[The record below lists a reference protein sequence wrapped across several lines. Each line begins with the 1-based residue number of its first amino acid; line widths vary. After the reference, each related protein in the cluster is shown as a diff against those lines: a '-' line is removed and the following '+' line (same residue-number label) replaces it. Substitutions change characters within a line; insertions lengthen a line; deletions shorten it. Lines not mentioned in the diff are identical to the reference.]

1 MNKPAPLETDDL
13 QTWLNYWSHVHVT
26 GIDLGLE
33 RVIPV
38 AEQLGVMQPQAK
50 VITVAGTNGKGS
62 TTTTLAAI
70 LNAQGLNVGLYQS
83 PHIYRFNERV
93 KLAGQEVDDQTLVN
107 AFVQVDQA
115 RRLCDLSLSFF
126 EATTLAAFVIFKQK
140 QCDVW
145 VLEVGL
151 GGRLDVVNV
160 IDPDVAVLTNIG
172 LDHTDWL
179 GDTIEKIA
187 FEKAGIIRP
196 NIPVIF
202 GGQQEM
208 PLAIQNKADQCHAKL
223 YALNRDYFYTES
235 SDGQTWNF
243 ASSGT
248 TLKLPKGH
256 LALDNISTAVA
267 AILVS
272 GLSISQQ
279 AIADG
284 IQNARLQGRF
294 EVRTIPYTLHGKT
307 QDKTVIFDAGH
318 NPHGVEFLLK
328 QLQKF
333 LEYNKQYTE
342 VVSVF
347 SMLSDKDIDSVVNLL
362 KNTVI
367 KWKIAPLTV
376 PRAASIEQLETA
388 LQGETVEQ
396 FECVQ
401 AAFQSA
407 LAETNNNQLI
417 LVCGSFH
424 TLEAVWEYL
433 EECR

>member
-1 MNKPAPLETDDL
+1 MNKAPLATDSL
-13 QTWLNYWSHVHVT
+13 NTWLDYWSHVHVT

-38 AEQLGVMQPQAK
+38 AEKLGVTRPDAK
-50 VITVAGTNGKGS
+50 VFTVAGTNGKGS

-70 LNAQGLNVGLYQS
+70 LKAQGYNVGLYQS

-93 KLAGQEVDDQTLVN
+93 KLSGLEADDQTLVD
-107 AFVQVDQA
+107 AFVKVDIA
-115 RRLCDLSLSFF
+115 RRECDLSLSFF
-126 EATTLAAFVIFKQK
+126 EATTLAAFVIFKDQ
-140 QCDVW
+140 QCDAW

-160 IDPDVAVLTNIG
+160 VDPNVAVITNIG

-196 NIPVIF
+196 NIPVVF
-202 GGQQEM
+202 GGSQDIPQAILNKVQECNAT
-208 PLAIQNKADQCHAKL
+208 LSAVNH
-223 YALNRDYFYTES
+223 DYFYRFAEN
-235 SDGQTWNF
+235 GQSWFF

-248 TLKLPKGH
+248 TLQLPIGR
-256 LALDNISTAVA
+256 LALENISTAVA

-272 GLSISQQ
+272 GLNISQN
-279 AIADG
+279 AIAQG
-284 IQNARLQGRF
+284 IADAQLQGRF
-294 EVRTIPYTLHGKT
+294 EIREIAG
-307 QDKTVIFDAGH
+307 KTVIFDAGH

-328 QLQKF
+328 QLKNY
-333 LEYNKQYTE
+333 LNYNKQFTE

-347 SMLSDKDIDSVVNLL
+347 SMLTDKDINSVAQLL
-362 KNTVI
+362 KDTVLM
-367 KWKIAPLTV
+367 WKIAPLTV
-376 PRAASIEQLETA
+376 PRAAEISQLDEALKGQNIEH
-388 LQGETVEQ
+388 
-396 FECVQ
+396 FESVKL
-401 AAFQSA
+401 AFKSA
-407 LAETNNNQLI
+407 IDESKNNQLI

-433 EECR
+433 EECQ

>member
-1 MNKPAPLETDDL
+1 MNTAPLATDSL
-13 QTWLNYWSHVHVT
+13 NTWLDYWSHVHVT

-38 AEQLGVMQPQAK
+38 AEKLGVTRPQAK
-50 VITVAGTNGKGS
+50 VLTVAGTNGKGS

-70 LNAQGLNVGLYQS
+70 LNAQGYRVGLYQS

-93 KLAGQEVDDQTLVN
+93 KLAGIEVDDQTLVD

-115 RRLCDLSLSFF
+115 RRDCDLTLSFF
-126 EATTLAAFVIFKQK
+126 EATTLAAFVIFKVK

-160 IDPDVAVLTNIG
+160 IDPDVAVITNIG

-179 GDTIEKIA
+179 GDSIEKIA

-202 GGQQEM
+202 GGLQEL
-208 PLAIQNKADQCHAKL
+208 PQAIQNKADECQAQL
-223 YALNRDYFYTES
+223 FAVNRDYFYQYTD
-235 SDGQTWNF
+235 DGQAWMF
-243 ASSGT
+243 ASSGS
-248 TLKLPKGH
+248 TLKLPLGA
-256 LALDNISTAVA
+256 LALENISTAVA

-272 GLSISQQ
+272 GLNVTQD
-279 AIADG
+279 AIAHG
-284 IQNARLQGRF
+284 IQKAQLPGRF
-294 EVRTIPYTLHGKT
+294 EIRQI

-318 NPHGVEFLLK
+318 NPHGVEFLLN
-328 QLQKF
+328 QLRKF

-342 VVSVF
+342 VISVF
-347 SMLSDKDIDSVVNLL
+347 SMLADKDIKSVVDLL
-362 KNTVI
+362 KDTVLT
-367 KWKIAPLTV
+367 WKIAPLAV
-376 PRAASIEQLETA
+376 PRAATIGQLDEA
-388 LQGETVEQ
+388 LQGETVQ
-396 FECVQ
+396 HFNSVQ
-401 AAFQSA
+401 LAFKSA
-407 LAETNNNQLI
+407 LNETKNNQLI

-433 EECR
+433 EECQ

>member
-1 MNKPAPLETDDL
+1 LNTAPLATDSL
-13 QTWLNYWSHVHVT
+13 NTWLDYWSHVHVT

-38 AEQLGVMQPQAK
+38 AEKLGVTRPQAK
-50 VITVAGTNGKGS
+50 VLTVAGTNGKGS

-70 LNAQGLNVGLYQS
+70 LNAQGYQVGLYQS

-93 KLAGQEVDDQTLVN
+93 KLAGIEVDDQTLVD
-107 AFVQVDQA
+107 AFVQVDRA
-115 RRLCDLSLSFF
+115 RRDCDLSLSFF
-126 EATTLAAFVIFKQK
+126 EATTLAAFVIFKAQ

-160 IDPDVAVLTNIG
+160 IDPDVAVITNIG

-179 GDTIEKIA
+179 GDSIEKIA

-202 GGQQEM
+202 AGLQEL
-208 PLAIQNKADQCHAKL
+208 PQAIQNKADECQAQL
-223 YALNRDYFYTES
+223 FAVNRDYFYQYTD
-235 SDGQTWNF
+235 DGQAWMF

-248 TLKLPKGH
+248 TLKLPLGA
-256 LALDNISTAVA
+256 LALENISTAVA

-272 GLSISQQ
+272 GLKVTQA
-279 AIADG
+279 AIAQG
-284 IQNARLQGRF
+284 IQNAKLPGRF
-294 EVRTIPYTLHGKT
+294 EIRQI

-318 NPHGVEFLLK
+318 NPHGVEFLLN
-328 QLQKF
+328 QLRKF

-342 VVSVF
+342 VISVF
-347 SMLSDKDIDSVVNLL
+347 SMLADKDINSVVDLL
-362 KNTVI
+362 KDTVLT
-367 KWKIAPLTV
+367 WKIAPLTV
-376 PRAASIEQLETA
+376 PRAAAVEQLDEA
-388 LQGETVEQ
+388 LLGETVQ
-396 FECVQ
+396 HFNSVQ
-401 AAFQSA
+401 LAFKSA
-407 LAETNNNQLI
+407 LNETKNNQLI

-433 EECR
+433 EECQ

>member
-1 MNKPAPLETDDL
+1 MNTAPLATDSL
-13 QTWLNYWSHVHVT
+13 NTWLDYWSHVHVT

-38 AEQLGVMQPQAK
+38 AEKLGVTRPQAK

-70 LNAQGLNVGLYQS
+70 LNAQGDQVGLYQS

-93 KLAGQEVDDQTLVN
+93 KLSGIEVDDQTLVD
-107 AFVQVDQA
+107 AFVQVDKA
-115 RRLCDLSLSFF
+115 RRDCDLTLSFF
-126 EATTLAAFVIFKQK
+126 EATTLAAFVIFKTK

-160 IDPDVAVLTNIG
+160 IEPDVAVITNIG

-202 GGQQEM
+202 AGAP
-208 PLAIQNKADQCHAKL
+208 PLPHAIQNKVAECGAQLFAV
-223 YALNRDYFYTES
+223 NRDYFYQYMDDS
-235 SDGQTWNF
+235 QAWMF

-248 TLKLPKGH
+248 TLKLPTGS
-256 LALDNISTAVA
+256 LALENISTAVA
-267 AILVS
+267 AILIS
-272 GLSISQQ
+272 GLKVTQD
-279 AIADG
+279 AIAQG
-284 IQNARLQGRF
+284 IQNAKLPGRF
-294 EVRTIPYTLHGKT
+294 EIRQIQG
-307 QDKTVIFDAGH
+307 KTVIFDAGH
-318 NPHGVEFLLK
+318 NPHGVDFLLN
-328 QLQKF
+328 QLRKF

-342 VVSVF
+342 VISVF
-347 SMLSDKDIDSVVNLL
+347 SMLADKDINSVAELL
-362 KNTVI
+362 KDTVLT
-367 KWKIAPLTV
+367 WKIAPLAV
-376 PRAASIEQLETA
+376 PRAAAIEQLDEA
-388 LQGETVEQ
+388 LQGETVQ
-396 FECVQ
+396 HFESVQ
-401 AAFQSA
+401 LAFKSA
-407 LAETNNNQLI
+407 LNETKNNQLI

-433 EECR
+433 EECQ

>member
-1 MNKPAPLETDDL
+1 LNTAPLATDSL
-13 QTWLNYWSHVHVT
+13 NTWLDYWSHVHVT

-38 AEQLGVMQPQAK
+38 AEKLGVTRPHAK
-50 VITVAGTNGKGS
+50 VLTVAGTNGKGS
-62 TTTTLAAI
+62 TTTALAAI
-70 LNAQGLNVGLYQS
+70 LNAQGYKVGLYQS

-93 KLAGQEVDDQTLVN
+93 KLAGIEVDDQTLVD

-115 RRLCDLSLSFF
+115 RRDCDLSLSFF
-126 EATTLAAFVIFKQK
+126 EATTLAAFVIFKAK

-160 IDPDVAVLTNIG
+160 IEPDVAVITNIG

-202 GGQQEM
+202 GGSQEL
-208 PLAIQNKADQCHAKL
+208 PQAIQNKADECQAQL
-223 YALNRDYFYTES
+223 FAVNRDYFYQYTD
-235 SDGQTWNF
+235 DGQAWMF
-243 ASSGT
+243 ASSGS
-248 TLKLPKGH
+248 TLKLPLGA
-256 LALDNISTAVA
+256 LALENISTAVA

-272 GLSISQQ
+272 GLNVTQD
-279 AIADG
+279 AIAHG
-284 IQNARLQGRF
+284 IQNAKLPGRF
-294 EVRTIPYTLHGKT
+294 EIRHI

-318 NPHGVEFLLK
+318 NPHGVEFLLN
-328 QLQKF
+328 QLRKF

-342 VVSVF
+342 VISVF
-347 SMLSDKDIDSVVNLL
+347 SMLADKDIKSVVDLL
-362 KNTVI
+362 KDTVLT
-367 KWKIAPLTV
+367 WKIAPLAV
-376 PRAASIEQLETA
+376 PRAATIGQLEEA
-388 LQGETVEQ
+388 LQGETVQ
-396 FECVQ
+396 HFNSVQ
-401 AAFQSA
+401 LAFKSA
-407 LAETNNNQLI
+407 LNETKNNQLI

-433 EECR
+433 EECQ

>member
-1 MNKPAPLETDDL
+1 MNTAPLATDSL
-13 QTWLNYWSHVHVT
+13 NTWLDYWSHVHVT

-38 AEQLGVMQPQAK
+38 AEKLGVTRPQAK
-50 VITVAGTNGKGS
+50 VLTVAGTNGKGS

-70 LNAQGLNVGLYQS
+70 LNAQGYQVGLYQS

-93 KLAGQEVDDQTLVN
+93 KLAGIEVDDQTLVD

-115 RRLCDLSLSFF
+115 RRDCDLTLSFF
-126 EATTLAAFVIFKQK
+126 EATTLAAFVIFNAK

-160 IDPDVAVLTNIG
+160 IDPDVAVITNIG

-187 FEKAGIIRP
+187 YEKAGIIRP

-202 GGQQEM
+202 GGLQQL
-208 PLAIQNKADQCHAKL
+208 PQAIQNKVDESQAKL
-223 YALNRDYFYTES
+223 FAVNRDYFYQYSE
-235 SDGQTWNF
+235 DGQSWMF
-243 ASSGT
+243 ASSGS
-248 TLKLPKGH
+248 TLKLPLGA
-256 LALDNISTAVA
+256 LALENISTAVA
-267 AILVS
+267 AILLS
-272 GLSISQQ
+272 GLKVTQA
-279 AIADG
+279 AIAQG
-284 IQNARLQGRF
+284 IQNAKLPGRF
-294 EVRTIPYTLHGKT
+294 EIRHI

-318 NPHGVEFLLK
+318 NPHGVEFLLN
-328 QLQKF
+328 QLRKF

-342 VVSVF
+342 VISVF
-347 SMLSDKDIDSVVNLL
+347 SMLADKDINSVVDLL
-362 KNTVI
+362 KDTVLT
-367 KWKIAPLTV
+367 WKIAPLTV
-376 PRAASIEQLETA
+376 PRAAAVEQLDEA
-388 LQGETVEQ
+388 LKGETVQ
-396 FECVQ
+396 HFNSVQ
-401 AAFQSA
+401 LAFKSA
-407 LAETNNNQLI
+407 LNETKNNQLI

-433 EECR
+433 EECQ

>member
-1 MNKPAPLETDDL
+1 MKLTAPLEKDDL
-13 QTWLNYWSHVHVT
+13 KTWLDYWSHVHVT

-38 AEQLGVMQPQAK
+38 AEKLGVTTPDAK

-62 TTTTLAAI
+62 TSTTLAAI
-70 LNAQGLNVGLYQS
+70 LNAQGYQVGLYQS

-93 KLAGQEVDDQTLVN
+93 KLAGIEVDDQSLIQ
-107 AFVQVDQA
+107 AFVKVDQA
-115 RRLCDLSLSFF
+115 RRECNLSLSFF
-126 EATTLAAFVIFKQK
+126 EATTLAAFTIFKNNK
-140 QCDVW
+140 CDVW

-160 IDPDVAVLTNIG
+160 VNPNVAVITNIG

-202 GGQQEM
+202 GGQQEI
-208 PLAIQNKADQCHAKL
+208 PQAIQNKARGCHAPL
-223 YALNRDYFYTES
+223 YALNRDYFYVEAD
-235 SDGQTWNF
+235 DGETWNF

-248 TLKLPKGH
+248 TLKLPKGG
-256 LALDNISTAVA
+256 LAVDNISTAVA
-267 AILVS
+267 AILLS
-272 GLSISQQ
+272 GLKVEQ
-279 AIADG
+279 ASMAQG
-284 IQNARLQGRF
+284 IKDARLSGRF
-294 EVRTIPYTLHGKT
+294 EIRKIA
-307 QDKTVIFDAGH
+307 DKTVIFDAGH

-328 QLQKF
+328 QLRKF
-333 LEYNKQYTE
+333 MEYNKQYTE
-342 VVSVF
+342 VITVF
-347 SMLSDKDIDSVVNLL
+347 SMLADKDINSVVKLL
-362 KNTVI
+362 KKNVM
-367 KWKIAPLTV
+367 KWKIAEMNV
-376 PRAASIEQLETA
+376 PRAASLQQLESA
-388 LQGETVEQ
+388 LQGLTVQ
-396 FECVQ
+396 HYQHVQ

-407 LAETNNNQLI
+407 LEESKNNQLI

-433 EECR
+433 DNVNE

>member
-1 MNKPAPLETDDL
+1 MNDKAPLSIDDL

-38 AEQLGVMQPQAK
+38 AEQLGVMKPQAK

-93 KLAGQEVDDQTLVN
+93 KLAGQEVDDQSLID

-115 RRLCDLSLSFF
+115 RRVCDLSLSFF

-145 VLEVGL
+145 ILEVGL

-160 IDPDVAVLTNIG
+160 IDPDIAVITNIG

-187 FEKAGIIRP
+187 YEKAGIIRP
-196 NIPVIF
+196 HIPVIF
-202 GGQQEM
+202 GGVQDLPQ
-208 PLAIQNKADQCHAKL
+208 AIKNKADECQAKL
-223 YALNRDYFYTES
+223 FVVNRDYFYDYAD
-235 SDGQTWNF
+235 DGQSWNF
-243 ASSGT
+243 AGSGV
-248 TLKLPKGH
+248 TLKLPLGH
-256 LALDNISTAVA
+256 LAIENISTAVA

-272 GLSISQQ
+272 GLTVSQN
-279 AIADG
+279 AIAQG
-284 IQNARLQGRF
+284 IQNAQLQGRF
-294 EVRTIPYTLHGKT
+294 EIRKIK
-307 QDKTVIFDAGH
+307 DKTVIFDAGH
-318 NPHGVEFLLK
+318 NPHGVDFLLK

-333 LEYNKQYTE
+333 LECNKQYTE

-347 SMLSDKDIDSVVNLL
+347 SMLSDKDIDSVIKLL
-362 KNTVI
+362 KNTVL
-367 KWKIAPLTV
+367 KWKIAALTV
-376 PRAASIEQLETA
+376 PRAAPLEQLQAA

-396 FECVQ
+396 FNCVQ

-407 LAETNNNQLI
+407 LADTKNNQLI

-433 EECR
+433 EECQ

>member
-1 MNKPAPLETDDL
+1 MNNTAPLNTDDL
-13 QTWLNYWSHVHVT
+13 QTWLDYWSHVHVT

-38 AEQLGVMQPQAK
+38 AEALGVMQPNAK
-50 VITVAGTNGKGS
+50 VLTVAGTNGKGS

-93 KLAGQEVDDQTLVN
+93 KLAGQEVDDQTLIN

-115 RRLCDLSLSFF
+115 RRACDLTLSFF

-160 IDPDVAVLTNIG
+160 IDPDVAVITNIG

-179 GDTIEKIA
+179 GDSIEKIA
-187 FEKAGIIRP
+187 YEKAGIIRP

-202 GGQQEM
+202 AGQQDI
-208 PLAIQNKADQCHAKL
+208 PQAILNKVEQCQAQL
-223 YALNRDYFYTES
+223 YAVNRDYFYKFS
-235 SDGQTWNF
+235 NSDEAGQSWDF

-248 TLKLPKGH
+248 TLKLPLGR
-256 LALDNISTAVA
+256 LALENVSAAVA
-267 AILVS
+267 TILVS
-272 GLSISQQ
+272 GLHVSQQ
-279 AIADG
+279 AIARG
-284 IQNARLQGRF
+284 IETAQLQGRF
-294 EVRTIPYTLHGKT
+294 EVREING
-307 QDKTVIFDAGH
+307 KTVIFDAGH
-318 NPHGVEFLLK
+318 NLHGVEFLLK
-328 QLQKF
+328 QLRKF

-342 VVSVF
+342 VVSIF
-347 SMLSDKDIDSVVNLL
+347 SMLSDKDINSVVKLL
-362 KNTVI
+362 KNTVLQ
-367 KWKIAPLTV
+367 WKIAPLTV
-376 PRAASIEQLETA
+376 PRAASMEQLQAA

-396 FECVQ
+396 FNCVQ

-407 LAETNNNQLI
+407 LADTKNNQLI

-433 EECR
+433 EECQ

>member
-1 MNKPAPLETDDL
+1 LNTAPLATDSL
-13 QTWLNYWSHVHVT
+13 NTWLDYWSHVHVT

-38 AEQLGVMQPQAK
+38 AEKLGVTHPQAK
-50 VITVAGTNGKGS
+50 VLTVAGTNGKGS

-70 LNAQGLNVGLYQS
+70 LNAQGYKVGLYQS

-93 KLAGQEVDDQTLVN
+93 KLSGIEVDDQTLVD

-115 RRLCDLSLSFF
+115 RRDCDLTLSFF
-126 EATTLAAFVIFKQK
+126 EATTLAAFVIFKTK

-160 IDPDVAVLTNIG
+160 IDPDVAVITNIG

-202 GGQQEM
+202 AGMQTLPQ
-208 PLAIQNKADQCHAKL
+208 AIQNKVDECNATLYVAD
-223 YALNRDYFYTES
+223 RDYFYQYTD
-235 SDGQTWNF
+235 DGQSWMF

-248 TLKLPKGH
+248 TLKLPTGT
-256 LALDNISTAVA
+256 LALENISTAVA

-272 GLSISQQ
+272 GLTVTQE
-279 AIADG
+279 AIAQG
-284 IQNARLQGRF
+284 IRQARLQGRF
-294 EVRTIPYTLHGKT
+294 EIRQIQG
-307 QDKTVIFDAGH
+307 KTVIFDAGH
-318 NPHGVEFLLK
+318 NPHGVEFLLN
-328 QLQKF
+328 QLRKF

-342 VVSVF
+342 VISVF
-347 SMLSDKDIDSVVNLL
+347 SMLADKDINSVAELL
-362 KNTVI
+362 KDTVLT
-367 KWKIAPLTV
+367 WKIAPLTV
-376 PRAASIEQLETA
+376 PRAAAIEQLDEA
-388 LQGETVEQ
+388 LQGETVQ
-396 FECVQ
+396 HFESVQ
-401 AAFQSA
+401 LAFKSA
-407 LAETNNNQLI
+407 LNETKNNQLI

-433 EECR
+433 EECQ

>member
-1 MNKPAPLETDDL
+1 MNTAPLATDSL
-13 QTWLNYWSHVHVT
+13 NTWLDYWSHVHVT

-38 AEQLGVMQPQAK
+38 AEKLGVTRPHAK
-50 VITVAGTNGKGS
+50 VLTVAGTNGKGS
-62 TTTTLAAI
+62 TTTALAAI
-70 LNAQGLNVGLYQS
+70 LNVQGYKVGLYQS

-93 KLAGQEVDDQTLVN
+93 KLAGIEVDDQTLVD

-115 RRLCDLSLSFF
+115 RRDCDLSLSFF
-126 EATTLAAFVIFKQK
+126 EATTLAAFVIFKAK

-160 IDPDVAVLTNIG
+160 IEPDVAVITNIG

-202 GGQQEM
+202 GGSQEL
-208 PLAIQNKADQCHAKL
+208 PQAIQNKADECQAQL
-223 YALNRDYFYTES
+223 FAVNRDYFYQYTD
-235 SDGQTWNF
+235 DGQAWMF
-243 ASSGT
+243 ASSGS
-248 TLKLPKGH
+248 TLKLPLGA
-256 LALDNISTAVA
+256 LALENISTAVA

-272 GLSISQQ
+272 GLNVTQD
-279 AIADG
+279 AIAHG
-284 IQNARLQGRF
+284 IQNAKLPGRF
-294 EVRTIPYTLHGKT
+294 EIRHI

-318 NPHGVEFLLK
+318 NPHGVEFLLN
-328 QLQKF
+328 QLRKF

-342 VVSVF
+342 VISVF
-347 SMLSDKDIDSVVNLL
+347 SMLADKDINSVVDLL
-362 KNTVI
+362 KDTVLT
-367 KWKIAPLTV
+367 WKISPLTV
-376 PRAASIEQLETA
+376 PRAATIGQLEEA
-388 LQGETVEQ
+388 LQGETVQ
-396 FECVQ
+396 HFNSVQ
-401 AAFQSA
+401 LAFKSA
-407 LAETNNNQLI
+407 LNETKNNQLI

-433 EECR
+433 EECQ

>member
-1 MNKPAPLETDDL
+1 MNTAPLATDSL
-13 QTWLNYWSHVHVT
+13 NTWLDYWSHVHVT

-38 AEQLGVMQPQAK
+38 AEKLGVTRPQAK
-50 VITVAGTNGKGS
+50 VLTVAGTNGKGS

-70 LNAQGLNVGLYQS
+70 LNAQGYRVGLYQS

-93 KLAGQEVDDQTLVN
+93 KLAGIEVDDQTLVD

-115 RRLCDLSLSFF
+115 RRDCDLTLSFF
-126 EATTLAAFVIFKQK
+126 EATTLAAFVIFQVK

-160 IDPDVAVLTNIG
+160 IDPDVAVITNIG

-179 GDTIEKIA
+179 GDSIEKIA

-202 GGQQEM
+202 GGSQEL
-208 PLAIQNKADQCHAKL
+208 PQAIQNKADECQAQL
-223 YALNRDYFYTES
+223 FAVNRDYFYQYTD
-235 SDGQTWNF
+235 DGQAWMF

-248 TLKLPKGH
+248 TLKLPLGA
-256 LALDNISTAVA
+256 LALENISTAVA

-272 GLSISQQ
+272 GLNVTQH
-279 AIADG
+279 AIAHG
-284 IQNARLQGRF
+284 IQKAQLPGRF
-294 EVRTIPYTLHGKT
+294 EIRQI

-318 NPHGVEFLLK
+318 NPHGVEFLLN
-328 QLQKF
+328 QLRKF

-342 VVSVF
+342 VISVF
-347 SMLSDKDIDSVVNLL
+347 SMLADKDIKSVVDLL
-362 KNTVI
+362 KDTVLT
-367 KWKIAPLTV
+367 WKIAPLAV
-376 PRAASIEQLETA
+376 PRAATIGQLDEA
-388 LQGETVEQ
+388 LQGETVQ
-396 FECVQ
+396 HFNSVQ
-401 AAFQSA
+401 LAFKSA
-407 LAETNNNQLI
+407 LNETKNNQLI

-433 EECR
+433 EECQ

>member
-1 MNKPAPLETDDL
+1 MKPHDPHSKDTLT
-13 QTWLNYWSHVHVT
+13 TWLDYWSHVHVT

-38 AEQLGVMQPQAK
+38 AEKLGVMQPDAK
-50 VITVAGTNGKGS
+50 VFTVAGTNGKGS

-70 LNAQGLNVGLYQS
+70 LNAQGYKVGLYQS

-93 KLAGQEVDDQTLVN
+93 KLAGVEVDDQGLIY
-107 AFVQVDQA
+107 AFVLVDQA
-115 RRLCDLSLSFF
+115 RRECGLTLSFF
-126 EATTLAAFVIFKQK
+126 EATTLAAFVIFKQQ

-160 IDPDVAVLTNIG
+160 IDPDIAVITNIG

-179 GDTIEKIA
+179 GDSIEKIA

-202 GGQQEM
+202 AGQQQLPQAVQDKVTETQAH
-208 PLAIQNKADQCHAKL
+208 LSV
-223 YALNRDYFYTES
+223 LNRDYFYQLHP
-235 SDGQTWNF
+235 DGQTWSF

-248 TLKLPKGH
+248 TLKLPVGQ

-267 AILVS
+267 AVLLS
-272 GLSISQQ
+272 GMEISQA
-279 AIADG
+279 AIAQG
-284 IQNARLQGRF
+284 IQQAALQGRF
-294 EVRTIPYTLHGKT
+294 EIRQIQGKT
-307 QDKTVIFDAGH
+307 VVFDAGH

-328 QLQKF
+328 QLRKF
-333 LEYNKQYTE
+333 LKYNKQYTE
-342 VVSVF
+342 VVAVF
-347 SMLSDKDIDSVVNLL
+347 SMLADKDIASVTDLL
-362 KNTVI
+362 KTTV
-367 KWKIAPLTV
+367 KDWFIANLDV
-376 PRAASIEQLETA
+376 PRAAPVQQLHDALHGQQVHESGSIQQAFETA
-388 LQGETVEQ
+388 LNK
-396 FECVQ
+396 C
-401 AAFQSA
+401 
-407 LAETNNNQLI
+407 NNNQLI

-433 EECR
+433 EQCQ

>member
-1 MNKPAPLETDDL
+1 MNTAPLATDSL
-13 QTWLNYWSHVHVT
+13 NTWLDYWSHVHVT

-38 AEQLGVMQPQAK
+38 AEKLGVIRPQAK
-50 VITVAGTNGKGS
+50 VLTVAGTNGKGS

-70 LNAQGLNVGLYQS
+70 LNAQGYKVGLYQS

-93 KLAGQEVDDQTLVN
+93 KLAGIEVDDQTLVD
-107 AFVQVDQA
+107 AFVQVDRA
-115 RRLCDLSLSFF
+115 RRDCDLSLSFF
-126 EATTLAAFVIFKQK
+126 EATTLAAFVIFKAQ

-160 IDPDVAVLTNIG
+160 IDPDVAVITNIG

-179 GDTIEKIA
+179 GDSIEKIA

-202 GGQQEM
+202 AGLQEL
-208 PLAIQNKADQCHAKL
+208 PQAIQNKANECQAQL
-223 YALNRDYFYTES
+223 FAVNRDYFYQYTD
-235 SDGQTWNF
+235 DGQAWMF

-248 TLKLPKGH
+248 TLKLPLGA
-256 LALDNISTAVA
+256 LALENISTAVA

-272 GLSISQQ
+272 GLKVTQA
-279 AIADG
+279 AIAQG
-284 IQNARLQGRF
+284 IQNAKLPGRF
-294 EVRTIPYTLHGKT
+294 EIRQI

-318 NPHGVEFLLK
+318 NPHGVEFLLN
-328 QLQKF
+328 QLRKF

-342 VVSVF
+342 VISVF
-347 SMLSDKDIDSVVNLL
+347 SMLADKDINSVVDLL
-362 KNTVI
+362 KDTVLT
-367 KWKIAPLTV
+367 WKIAPLTV
-376 PRAASIEQLETA
+376 PRAAAVEQLDEA
-388 LQGETVEQ
+388 LLGETVQ
-396 FECVQ
+396 HFNSVQ
-401 AAFQSA
+401 LAFKSA
-407 LAETNNNQLI
+407 LNETKNNQLI

-433 EECR
+433 EECQ

>member
-1 MNKPAPLETDDL
+1 LNTAPLATDSL
-13 QTWLNYWSHVHVT
+13 NTWLDYWSHVHVT

-38 AEQLGVMQPQAK
+38 AEKLGVTRPQAK
-50 VITVAGTNGKGS
+50 VLTVAGTNGKGS

-70 LNAQGLNVGLYQS
+70 LNAQGYKVALYQS

-93 KLAGQEVDDQTLVN
+93 KLAGIEVDDQTLVD

-115 RRLCDLSLSFF
+115 RRDCDLSLSFF
-126 EATTLAAFVIFKQK
+126 EATTLAAFVIFKAK

-160 IDPDVAVLTNIG
+160 IEPDVAVITNIG

-202 GGQQEM
+202 GGSQEL
-208 PLAIQNKADQCHAKL
+208 PQAIQNKADECQAQL
-223 YALNRDYFYTES
+223 FAVNRDYFYQYTD
-235 SDGQTWNF
+235 DGQAWMF
-243 ASSGT
+243 ASSGS
-248 TLKLPKGH
+248 TLKLPLGA
-256 LALDNISTAVA
+256 LALENISTAVA

-272 GLSISQQ
+272 GLNVTQD
-279 AIADG
+279 AIAHG
-284 IQNARLQGRF
+284 IQNAKLPGRF
-294 EVRTIPYTLHGKT
+294 EIRHI

-318 NPHGVEFLLK
+318 NPHGVEFLLN
-328 QLQKF
+328 QLRKF

-342 VVSVF
+342 VISVF
-347 SMLSDKDIDSVVNLL
+347 SMLADKDINSVVDLL
-362 KNTVI
+362 KDTVLI
-367 KWKIAPLTV
+367 WKIAPLTV
-376 PRAASIEQLETA
+376 PRAATIGQLEEA
-388 LQGETVEQ
+388 LQGETVQ
-396 FECVQ
+396 HFNSVQ
-401 AAFQSA
+401 LAFKSA
-407 LAETNNNQLI
+407 LNETKNNQLI

-433 EECR
+433 EECQ

>member
-1 MNKPAPLETDDL
+1 MNTAPLATDSL
-13 QTWLNYWSHVHVT
+13 NTWLDYWSHVHVT

-38 AEQLGVMQPQAK
+38 AEKLGVIRPQAK
-50 VITVAGTNGKGS
+50 VLTVAGTNGKGS

-70 LNAQGLNVGLYQS
+70 LNAQGYKVGLYQS

-93 KLAGQEVDDQTLVN
+93 KLAGIEVDDQTLVD

-115 RRLCDLSLSFF
+115 RRDCDLSLSFF
-126 EATTLAAFVIFKQK
+126 EATTLAAFVIFKAQ

-160 IDPDVAVLTNIG
+160 IDPDVAVITNIG

-179 GDTIEKIA
+179 GNSIEKIA

-202 GGQQEM
+202 GGSQEL
-208 PLAIQNKADQCHAKL
+208 PQAIQNKVDESQVQLFAV
-223 YALNRDYFYTES
+223 NRDYFYQYCD
-235 SDGQTWNF
+235 DGQAWMF

-248 TLKLPKGH
+248 TLKLPLGA
-256 LALDNISTAVA
+256 LALENISTAVA

-272 GLSISQQ
+272 GLKVTQA
-279 AIADG
+279 AIAQG
-284 IQNARLQGRF
+284 IQNAKLPGRF
-294 EVRTIPYTLHGKT
+294 EIRQI

-318 NPHGVEFLLK
+318 NPHGVEFLLN
-328 QLQKF
+328 QLRKF

-342 VVSVF
+342 VISVF
-347 SMLSDKDIDSVVNLL
+347 SMLADKDISSVVDLL
-362 KNTVI
+362 KGTVLR
-367 KWKIAPLTV
+367 WKIAPLTV
-376 PRAASIEQLETA
+376 PRAAAVEQLDEA
-388 LQGETVEQ
+388 LLGETVQ
-396 FECVQ
+396 HFNSVQLAFE
-401 AAFQSA
+401 SA
-407 LAETNNNQLI
+407 LNETKNNQLI

-433 EECR
+433 EECQ

>member
-1 MNKPAPLETDDL
+1 MHTAPLETDDL
-13 QTWLNYWSHVHVT
+13 QTWLDYWSHVHVT

-38 AEQLGVMQPQAK
+38 AEKLGVITPDAT
-50 VITVAGTNGKGS
+50 VLTVAGTNGKGS
-62 TTTTLAAI
+62 TSTTLASI
-70 LNAQGLNVGLYQS
+70 LNAQGYNVGLYQS

-93 KLAGQEVDDQTLVN
+93 KLAGQEVDDQSLVN
-107 AFVQVDQA
+107 AFVLVDQA
-115 RRLCDLSLSFF
+115 RRVCNLSLSFF
-126 EATTLAAFVIFKQK
+126 EATTLAAFVIFKHK
-140 QCDVW
+140 ACDVW

-160 IDPDVAVLTNIG
+160 VNPNVAVITNIG

-202 GGQQEM
+202 GGQQQL
-208 PLAIQNKADQCHAKL
+208 PQAIQDKVTECNAQL
-223 YALNRDYFYTES
+223 YALNRDYFYQDTL
-235 SDGQTWNF
+235 DGQTWNF

-248 TLKLPKGH
+248 TLKLPLGS
-256 LALDNISTAVA
+256 LAVDNISTAVA

-272 GLSISQQ
+272 GLQVSQQ
-279 AIADG
+279 AIAKG
-284 IQNARLQGRF
+284 IQSAKLQGRF
-294 EVRTIPYTLHGKT
+294 EVRSI

-328 QLQKF
+328 QLRKF

-342 VVSVF
+342 VIAVF
-347 SMLSDKDIDSVVNLL
+347 SMLADKDINSVVKLL
-362 KNTVI
+362 KNTVL
-367 KWKIAPLTV
+367 KWKIAPMNV
-376 PRAASIEQLETA
+376 PRAAPLPQLEAA
-388 LQGETVEQ
+388 LHGESVEN
-396 FECVQ
+396 FENIQV
-401 AAFQSA
+401 AFQSA
-407 LAETNNNQLI
+407 LEQSNNNQLI

-433 EECR
+433 ENVNE